1 MLQTLKT
8 YFGYDSFRPLQ
19 EDIIRHLIDRK
30 DALVLMPTGGGKSIC
45 YQLPALLSEGTAV
58 VVSPLISL
66 MKDQV
71 ETLCANGIA
80 AGALNSNNDE
90 TENASLRRACMEG
103 KLKLLYISPE
113 KLLAEANY
121 LLRDMHISLFAIDE
135 AHCIS
140 QWGHDFRPEY
150 TQMGILHQLF
160 PQVPIIALTATA
172 DKITRE
178 DIIKQLHLN
187 QPRIFISS
195 FDRPNLSLTVKRGYQ
210 QKEKSK
216 AILDFIARH
225 PGESGIIYCMSRSKT
240 ETVAQML
247 QKQGIKSAVYHAGL
261 SPARRDEAQDDF
273 INDRVQ
279 VVCATIAFGMGIDK
293 SNVRWVIHYNLPK
306 SIESFYQEIGRAG
319 RDGMPSDTL
328 LFYSLADLILLTK
341 FATDS
346 GQQSINLEKLQRMQQ
361 YAEADIC
368 RRRILLSYFGENT
381 TCDCGNCDVCK
392 NPPER
397 FDGTIIVQKA
407 LSAIA
412 RSEQQIGTGILV
424 DILRGNMSSEVT
436 ERGYHRLKTFGAGR
450 EVPARDWH
458 DYLLQMLQL
467 GYFEIAYNE
476 NNHLKITQSGTD
488 VLFGRARA
496 LLVTIRREE
505 AVQATRGRK
514 RKATV
519 PTKELPLGLP
529 NTESGELFEALRTLR
544 KRLADQEALPAY
556 IVLSDKVLHLLSAS
570 RPTTI
575 EEFGNISGIGEYKKK
590 KYGKEFVEL
599 IRKYSRILF
608 TLQKQIP
615 EVALRHTK

>member
-19 EDIIRHLIDRK
+19 EDIIRHLMDRK

-113 KLLAEANY
+113 KLLTEANY

-150 TQMGILHQLF
+150 TQMDILHQLF

-488 VLFGRARA
+488 ILFGRARA

-505 AVQATRGRK
+505 AVQTTRGRK

-556 IVLSDKVLHLLSAS
+556 IVLSDKVLHLLSTS

-575 EEFGNISGIGEYKKK
+575 EDFGNISGIGEYKKK

-599 IRKYSRILF
+599 IRKYS
-608 TLQKQIP
+608 
-615 EVALRHTK
+615 

>member
-19 EDIIRHLIDRK
+19 EEIIRHILDGN

-45 YQLPALLSEGTAV
+45 YQLPALLREGTAV

-71 ETLCANGIA
+71 EALCANGIS
-80 AGALNSNNDE
+80 AGALNSSNDE
-90 TENASLRRACMEG
+90 TENAALRRACTEG
-103 KLKLLYISPE
+103 RLKLLYISPE

-150 TQMGILHQLF
+150 AQMGILHQQF
-160 PQVPIIALTATA
+160 PHVPIIALTATA

-178 DIIKQLHLN
+178 DIIGQLHLN
-187 QPRIFISS
+187 HPRTFISS

-216 AILDFIARH
+216 TILDFIARH

-240 ETVAQML
+240 ESVAQML
-247 QKQGIKSAVYHAGL
+247 QKQGIRTSVYHAGL
-261 SPARRDEAQDDF
+261 SPSLRDKAQDDF

-319 RDGMPSDTL
+319 RDGLPSDTL

-341 FATDS
+341 FATES
-346 GQQSINLEKLQRMQQ
+346 GQQNINLEKLQRMQQ
-361 YAEADIC
+361 YAESDIC
-368 RRRILLSYFGENT
+368 RRRILLSYFGEIADH
-381 TCDCGNCDVCK
+381 DCGNCDVCK

-397 FDGTIIVQKA
+397 FDGTVIVQKA
-407 LSAIA
+407 LSAIV
-412 RSEQQIGTGILV
+412 RTDQQIGTGVLV
-424 DILRGNMSSEVT
+424 DILRGNMSPEVVGK
-436 ERGYHRLKTFGAGR
+436 GYQQLKTFAAGR
-450 EVPARDWH
+450 DVPARDCH

-476 NNHLKITQSGTD
+476 NNHLKITSAGSD
-488 VLFGRARA
+488 VLFGRATAR
-496 LLVTIRREE
+496 LVVIRREE
-505 AVQATRGRK
+505 ANETKRGRK
-514 RKATV
+514 RKETV
-519 PTKELPLGLP
+519 PAQELPLGLP
-529 NTESGELFEALRTLR
+529 NTENKALFEALRKLR
-544 KRLADQEALPAY
+544 KRLADEEALPAY
-556 IVLSDKVLHLLSAS
+556 IVLSDKVLHLLSTS
-570 RPTTI
+570 RPTNL
-575 EEFGNISGIGEYKKK
+575 EEFGNISGIGEHKKK
-590 KYGKEFVEL
+590 KYGKEFINL
-599 IRKYSRILF
+599 IRKYSD
-608 TLQKQIP
+608 
-615 EVALRHTK
+615 

>member
-19 EDIIRHLIDRK
+19 EDIIRHLMDRK

-150 TQMGILHQLF
+150 TQMGILHQQF

-178 DIIKQLHLN
+178 DIIKQLRLN
-187 QPRIFISS
+187 QPRVFISS

-225 PGESGIIYCMSRSKT
+225 PGESGIIYCMSRSKA

-450 EVPARDWH
+450 EVPVRDWH

-599 IRKYSRILF
+599 IRKYS
-608 TLQKQIP
+608 
-615 EVALRHTK
+615 

>member
-19 EDIIRHLIDRK
+19 EEIIRHILDGN

-45 YQLPALLSEGTAV
+45 YQLPALLREGTAV

-71 ETLCANGIA
+71 EALCANGIS
-80 AGALNSNNDE
+80 AGALNSSNDE
-90 TENASLRRACMEG
+90 TENAALRRACTEG
-103 KLKLLYISPE
+103 RLKLLYISPE

-150 TQMGILHQLF
+150 AQMGILHQQF
-160 PQVPIIALTATA
+160 PHVPIIALTATA

-178 DIIKQLHLN
+178 DIIGQLHLN
-187 QPRIFISS
+187 HPRTFISS

-216 AILDFIARH
+216 TILDFIARH

-240 ETVAQML
+240 ESVAQML
-247 QKQGIKSAVYHAGL
+247 QKQGIRTAVYHAGL
-261 SPARRDEAQDDF
+261 SPSLRDEAQDDF

-319 RDGMPSDTL
+319 RDGLPSDTL

-341 FATDS
+341 FATES
-346 GQQSINLEKLQRMQQ
+346 GQQNINLEKLQRMQQ
-361 YAEADIC
+361 YAESDIC
-368 RRRILLSYFGENT
+368 RRRILLSYFGEIADH
-381 TCDCGNCDVCK
+381 DCGNCDVCK

-397 FDGTIIVQKA
+397 FDGTVIVQKA
-407 LSAIA
+407 LSAIV
-412 RSEQQIGTGILV
+412 RTDQQIGTGVLV
-424 DILRGNMSSEVT
+424 DILRGNMSPEVVGK
-436 ERGYHRLKTFGAGR
+436 GYQQLKTFAAGR
-450 EVPARDWH
+450 DVPARDWH

-476 NNHLKITQSGTD
+476 NNHLKITSAGSD
-488 VLFGRARA
+488 VLFGRATAR
-496 LLVTIRREE
+496 LVVIRREE
-505 AVQATRGRK
+505 TNETKRGRK

-519 PTKELPLGLP
+519 PAQELPLGLP
-529 NTESGELFEALRTLR
+529 NTENKALFEALRKLR
-544 KRLADQEALPAY
+544 KRLADEEALPAY
-556 IVLSDKVLHLLSAS
+556 IVLSDKVLHLLSTS
-570 RPTTI
+570 RPTNL
-575 EEFGNISGIGEYKKK
+575 EEFGNISGIGEHKKK
-590 KYGKEFVEL
+590 KYGKEFINL
-599 IRKYSRILF
+599 IRKYSD
-608 TLQKQIP
+608 
-615 EVALRHTK
+615 

>member
-19 EDIIRHLIDRK
+19 EEIIRHILDGN
-30 DALVLMPTGGGKSIC
+30 DAFVLMPTGGGKSIC
-45 YQLPALLSEGTAV
+45 YQLPALLREGTAV

-71 ETLCANGIA
+71 EALCANGIS
-80 AGALNSNNDE
+80 AGALNSSNDE
-90 TENASLRRACMEG
+90 TENAALRRACTEG
-103 KLKLLYISPE
+103 RLKLLYISPE

-150 TQMGILHQLF
+150 AQMGILHQQF
-160 PQVPIIALTATA
+160 PHVPIIALTATA

-178 DIIKQLHLN
+178 DIIRQLHLN
-187 QPRIFISS
+187 HPRTFISS

-216 AILDFIARH
+216 TILDFIARH

-240 ETVAQML
+240 ESVAQML
-247 QKQGIKSAVYHAGL
+247 QKQGIRTAVYHASL
-261 SPARRDEAQDDF
+261 SPSLRDEAQDDF

-319 RDGMPSDTL
+319 RDGLPSDTL

-341 FATDS
+341 FATES
-346 GQQSINLEKLQRMQQ
+346 GQQNINLEKLQRMQQ
-361 YAEADIC
+361 YAESDIC
-368 RRRILLSYFGENT
+368 RRRILLSYFGEIADH
-381 TCDCGNCDVCK
+381 DCGNCDVCK

-397 FDGTIIVQKA
+397 FDGTVIVQKA
-407 LSAIA
+407 LSAIV
-412 RSEQQIGTGILV
+412 RTDQQIGTGVLV
-424 DILRGNMSSEVT
+424 DILRGNMSPEVVGK
-436 ERGYHRLKTFGAGR
+436 GYQQLKTFAAGR
-450 EVPARDWH
+450 DVPARDWH

-476 NNHLKITQSGTD
+476 NNHLKITSAGSD
-488 VLFGRARA
+488 VLFGRATAR
-496 LLVTIRREE
+496 LVVIRREE
-505 AVQATRGRK
+505 TNETKRGRK

-519 PTKELPLGLP
+519 PAQELPLGLP
-529 NTESGELFEALRTLR
+529 NTENEALFEALRKLR
-544 KRLADQEALPAY
+544 KRLADEEALPAY
-556 IVLSDKVLHLLSAS
+556 IVLSDKVLHLLSTS
-570 RPTTI
+570 RPTNL
-575 EEFGNISGIGEYKKK
+575 EEFGNISGIGEHKKK
-590 KYGKEFVEL
+590 KYGKEFINL
-599 IRKYSRILF
+599 IRKYSD
-608 TLQKQIP
+608 
-615 EVALRHTK
+615 

>member
-19 EDIIRHLIDRK
+19 EEIIRHILDGN

-45 YQLPALLSEGTAV
+45 YQLPALLREGTAV

-71 ETLCANGIA
+71 EALCANGIS
-80 AGALNSNNDE
+80 AGALNSSNDE
-90 TENASLRRACMEG
+90 TENAALRRACMEG
-103 KLKLLYISPE
+103 RLKLLYISPE

-150 TQMGILHQLF
+150 AQMGILHQQF
-160 PQVPIIALTATA
+160 PNVPIIALTATA

-178 DIIKQLHLN
+178 DIIRQLHLN
-187 QPRIFISS
+187 HPRTFISS

-216 AILDFIARH
+216 TILDFIARH

-240 ETVAQML
+240 ESVAQML
-247 QKQGIKSAVYHAGL
+247 QKQGIRTAVYHAGL
-261 SPARRDEAQDDF
+261 SPSLRDEAQDDF

-319 RDGMPSDTL
+319 RDGLPSDTL

-341 FATDS
+341 FATES
-346 GQQSINLEKLQRMQQ
+346 GQQNINLEKLQRMQQ
-361 YAEADIC
+361 YAESDIC
-368 RRRILLSYFGENT
+368 RRRILLSYFGEIADH
-381 TCDCGNCDVCK
+381 DCGNCDVCK

-397 FDGTIIVQKA
+397 FDGTVIVQKA
-407 LSAIA
+407 LSAIV
-412 RSEQQIGTGILV
+412 RTDQQIGTSVLV
-424 DILRGNMSSEVT
+424 DILRGNMSPEVVGK
-436 ERGYHRLKTFGAGR
+436 GYQQLKTFAAGR
-450 EVPARDWH
+450 DVPARDWH

-476 NNHLKITQSGTD
+476 NNHLKITSAGSD
-488 VLFGRARA
+488 VLFGRATAR
-496 LLVTIRREE
+496 LVVIRREE
-505 AVQATRGRK
+505 TNETKRGRK

-519 PTKELPLGLP
+519 PAQELPLGLP
-529 NTESGELFEALRTLR
+529 NTENEALFEALRKLR
-544 KRLADQEALPAY
+544 KRLADEEALPAY
-556 IVLSDKVLHLLSAS
+556 IVLSDKVLHLLSTS
-570 RPTTI
+570 RPTNL
-575 EEFGNISGIGEYKKK
+575 EEFGNISGIGEHKKK
-590 KYGKEFVEL
+590 KYGKEFINL
-599 IRKYSRILF
+599 IRKYS
-608 TLQKQIP
+608 
-615 EVALRHTK
+615 E

>member
-150 TQMGILHQLF
+150 TQMDILHQLF

-261 SPARRDEAQDDF
+261 SSARRDEAQDDF

-319 RDGMPSDTL
+319 RDRMPSDTL

-599 IRKYSRILF
+599 IRKYS
-608 TLQKQIP
+608 
-615 EVALRHTK
+615 

>member
-19 EDIIRHLIDRK
+19 EEIIRHILDGN

-45 YQLPALLSEGTAV
+45 YQLPALLREGTAV

-71 ETLCANGIA
+71 EALCANGIS
-80 AGALNSNNDE
+80 AGALNSSNDE
-90 TENASLRRACMEG
+90 TENAALRRACMEG
-103 KLKLLYISPE
+103 RLKLLYISPE

-150 TQMGILHQLF
+150 AQMGILHQQF
-160 PQVPIIALTATA
+160 PHVPIIALTATA

-178 DIIKQLHLN
+178 DIIRQLHLN
-187 QPRIFISS
+187 HPRTFISS

-216 AILDFIARH
+216 TILDFIARH

-240 ETVAQML
+240 ESVAQML
-247 QKQGIKSAVYHAGL
+247 QKHGIRTAVYHAGL
-261 SPARRDEAQDDF
+261 SPSLRDEAQDDF

-319 RDGMPSDTL
+319 RDGLPSDTL

-341 FATDS
+341 FATES
-346 GQQSINLEKLQRMQQ
+346 GQQNINLEKLQRMQQ
-361 YAEADIC
+361 YAESDIC
-368 RRRILLSYFGENT
+368 RRRILLSYFGEIADH
-381 TCDCGNCDVCK
+381 DCGNCDVCK

-397 FDGTIIVQKA
+397 FDGTVIVQKA
-407 LSAIA
+407 LSAIV
-412 RSEQQIGTGILV
+412 RTDQQIGTGVLV
-424 DILRGNMSSEVT
+424 DILRGNMSPEVVGK
-436 ERGYHRLKTFGAGR
+436 GYQQLKTFAAGR
-450 EVPARDWH
+450 DVPARDWH

-476 NNHLKITQSGTD
+476 NNHLKITSTGSD
-488 VLFGRARA
+488 VLFGRATAR
-496 LLVTIRREE
+496 LVVIRREE
-505 AVQATRGRK
+505 TNETKRGRK

-519 PTKELPLGLP
+519 PAQELPLGLP
-529 NTESGELFEALRTLR
+529 NTENEALFEALRKLR
-544 KRLADQEALPAY
+544 KRLADEEALPAY
-556 IVLSDKVLHLLSAS
+556 IVLSDKVLHLLSTS
-570 RPTTI
+570 RPTNL
-575 EEFGNISGIGEYKKK
+575 EEFGNISGIGEHKKK
-590 KYGKEFVEL
+590 KYGKEFINL
-599 IRKYSRILF
+599 IRKYSD
-608 TLQKQIP
+608 
-615 EVALRHTK
+615 

>member
-19 EDIIRHLIDRK
+19 EEIIRHILDGN

-45 YQLPALLSEGTAV
+45 YQLPALLREGTAV

-71 ETLCANGIA
+71 EALCANGIS
-80 AGALNSNNDE
+80 AGALNSSNDE
-90 TENASLRRACMEG
+90 TENAALRRACTEG
-103 KLKLLYISPE
+103 RLKLLYISPE

-150 TQMGILHQLF
+150 AQMGILHQQF
-160 PQVPIIALTATA
+160 PHVPIIALTATA

-178 DIIKQLHLN
+178 DIIGQLHLN
-187 QPRIFISS
+187 HPRTFISS

-216 AILDFIARH
+216 TILDFIARH

-240 ETVAQML
+240 ESVAQML
-247 QKQGIKSAVYHAGL
+247 QKQGIRTSVYHAGL
-261 SPARRDEAQDDF
+261 SPSLRDKAQDDF

-319 RDGMPSDTL
+319 RDGLPSDTL

-341 FATDS
+341 FATES
-346 GQQSINLEKLQRMQQ
+346 GQQNINLEKLQRMQQ
-361 YAEADIC
+361 YAESDIC
-368 RRRILLSYFGENT
+368 RRRILLSYFGEIADH
-381 TCDCGNCDVCK
+381 DCGNCDVCK

-397 FDGTIIVQKA
+397 FDGTVIVQKA
-407 LSAIA
+407 LSAIV
-412 RSEQQIGTGILV
+412 RTDQQIGTGVLV
-424 DILRGNMSSEVT
+424 DILRGNMSPEVVGK
-436 ERGYHRLKTFGAGR
+436 GYQQLKTFAAGR
-450 EVPARDWH
+450 DVPARDWH

-476 NNHLKITQSGTD
+476 NNHLKITSAGSD
-488 VLFGRARA
+488 VLFGRTTAR
-496 LLVTIRREE
+496 LVVIRREE
-505 AVQATRGRK
+505 ANETKRGRK
-514 RKATV
+514 RKETV
-519 PTKELPLGLP
+519 PAQELPLGLP
-529 NTESGELFEALRTLR
+529 NTENEALFEALRKLR
-544 KRLADQEALPAY
+544 KRLADEEALPAY
-556 IVLSDKVLHLLSAS
+556 IVLSDKVLHLLSTS
-570 RPTTI
+570 RPTNL
-575 EEFGNISGIGEYKKK
+575 EEFGNISGIGEYKKRNTAK
-590 KYGKEFVEL
+590 NL
-599 IRKYSRILF
+599 S
-608 TLQKQIP
+608 T
-615 EVALRHTK
+615 

>member
-19 EDIIRHLIDRK
+19 EDIIRHLMDRK

-113 KLLAEANY
+113 KLLTEANY

-150 TQMGILHQLF
+150 TQMGILHQQF

-187 QPRIFISS
+187 QPRVFISS

-436 ERGYHRLKTFGAGR
+436 ERGYHRLKTFGVGR

-488 VLFGRARA
+488 ILFGRART

-505 AVQATRGRK
+505 AVQTTRGRK

-529 NTESGELFEALRTLR
+529 NTESGELFEALRILR

-599 IRKYSRILF
+599 IQKYS
-608 TLQKQIP
+608 
-615 EVALRHTK
+615 

>member
-19 EDIIRHLIDRK
+19 EDIIRHLMDRK

-216 AILDFIARH
+216 AILDLIARH
-225 PGESGIIYCMSRSKT
+225 PGESGIIYCMSRSKA

-590 KYGKEFVEL
+590 KYGKEFVDL
-599 IRKYSRILF
+599 IRKYS
-608 TLQKQIP
+608 
-615 EVALRHTK
+615 

>member
-19 EDIIRHLIDRK
+19 KDIIRHLMDRK

-225 PGESGIIYCMSRSKT
+225 PGESGIIYCMSRSKA

-261 SPARRDEAQDDF
+261 SSARRDEAQDDF

-450 EVPARDWH
+450 EVPVRDWH

-529 NTESGELFEALRTLR
+529 NKESGELFEALRTLR

-556 IVLSDKVLHLLSAS
+556 IVLSDKVLHLLSTS

-599 IRKYSRILF
+599 IRKYS
-608 TLQKQIP
+608 
-615 EVALRHTK
+615 